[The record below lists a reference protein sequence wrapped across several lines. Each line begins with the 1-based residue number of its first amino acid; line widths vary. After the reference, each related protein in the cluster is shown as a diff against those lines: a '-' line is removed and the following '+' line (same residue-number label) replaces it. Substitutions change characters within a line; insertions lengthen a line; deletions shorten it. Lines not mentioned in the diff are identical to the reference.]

1 MCIDLSGAYMLI
13 PTFNQSKK
21 NNKIMLGEIKK
32 VRLRKIWKNEAYDF
46 TPWLSENL
54 ERLGE
59 ALGLELEFE
68 AKEVSVG
75 PYSADILAKDAG
87 TDKFV
92 VIENQL
98 EKTNHDHLGKCI
110 TYASVL
116 DASAVIWVASTFTEE
131 HKKALDW
138 LNDHTS
144 DEIAFYGVILELWQI
159 DNSQPAVKFNV
170 ASTPNAIVRQAAQRK
185 EQGELSETRKRQ
197 LDFWTSFRDKLA
209 DTGKIRSI
217 QTARPQYWFDVALG
231 KSGIHLSNTFNT
243 DRDEIG
249 VRVYIGNKKA
259 DEWLPYFESKKES
272 IELKIGES
280 LEWNPNPDN
289 RDKVIALTKKF
300 DLSDDTKV
308 DFALNWLI
316 EQTLKFKST
325 FGKAIAEKP

>member
-1 MCIDLSGAYMLI
+1 
-13 PTFNQSKK
+13 
-21 NNKIMLGEIKK
+21 MLGEIKK
-32 VRLRKIWKNEAYDF
+32 VQLRKIWKNEAYDF

-116 DASAVIWVASTFTEE
+116 DASAVIWVASKFTEE
-131 HKKALDW
+131 HKKAMDW

-170 ASTPNAIVRQAAQRK
+170 VSTPNAIVRQATQRK
-185 EQGELSETRKRQ
+185 EQGELSDTRKRQ
-197 LDFWTSFRDKLA
+197 LDFWTSFREKLA
-209 DTGKIRSI
+209 ETGKIRSL

-259 DEWLPYFESKKES
+259 EEWLPYFESKKET
-272 IELKIGES
+272 IEMKIGET

-289 RDKVIALTKKF
+289 RDKVITLTKKF
-300 DLSDDTKV
+300 DLSDESKKEI
-308 DFALNWLI
+308 ALTWLI
-316 EQTLKFKST
+316 EQTLKFKVA
-325 FGKAIAEKP
+325 FGKAVTEKNVG